1 MILVY
6 NLLSSV
12 LPSDPAEQHS
22 SGGGDDIMHHV
33 LDHDILHLPT
43 VLGVDLSIS
52 YHTLMMWIA
61 SALLLFF
68 LTPLFRK
75 RNIIPKGR
83 FANSIEA
90 IVEFLRQDII
100 YNYIGKEGKKFENYL
115 LTVFFFILTNN
126 LMGLVPGGAAAT
138 SDISVTVTLTL
149 LTFSMVLGAGI
160 AHHGFFGYWKG
171 LIPGGVPGW
180 LIPVLFPIEILGIL
194 AKHFALAMRL
204 FANMTAGHITILAL
218 IGLVFTFNSYF
229 IAPAPVI
236 VAATIGV
243 LEVLVAFL
251 QAYIFTLLSG
261 VFIGASVH
269 QDH

>member
-1 MILVY
+1 MILAY
-6 NLLSSV
+6 NLLSMI
-12 LPSDPAEQHS
+12 LPTDPSEQHG
-22 SGGGDDIMHHV
+22 GGGDELMHHV
-33 LDHDILHLPT
+33 LDHDVVHLPT
-43 VLGVDLSIS
+43 VLGIDLTIS
-52 YHTLMMWIA
+52 YHTIMMWIA
-61 SALLLFF
+61 SALLLIF

-75 RNIIPKGR
+75 KQIVPHGR
-83 FANSIEA
+83 FAHTIEA

-100 YNYIGKEGKKFENYL
+100 YNYIGKEGKKFEKYL
-115 LTVFFFILTNN
+115 LTVFFFILMNN
-126 LMGLVPGGAAAT
+126 LMGLVPAGAAAT

-149 LTFSMVLGAGI
+149 LTLSTILGAGMR
-160 AHHGFFGYWKG
+160 HNGLFGYWKG

-180 LIPVLFPIEILGIL
+180 LVPVLFPIEILGLI

-204 FANMTAGHITILAL
+204 FANMTAGHITILSL
-218 IGLVFTFNSYF
+218 IGLVFTFKSYY

-261 VFIGASVH
+261 VFIGAAVH